1 MEIKQLDAVF
11 RLTDRTEKEASGS
24 LVIRRLDRM
33 IRSNGQSIKKLLN
46 ESPKAPS
53 GRVANEVLSQVLRRF
68 VSPSR
73 RRAQLARPAHWA
85 TFSFQVDTTSTR
97 DEEKVNFYIIYC
109 RCTSTHPAHIKDSTN
124 CSQLRTYLV
133 THINEPTAVIRR
145 PTRTACEFRLDL
157 VLEER
162 VVLRRHGGRKGGQEV
177 RSRAVTILGSRRSF
191 SCGS

>member
-1 MEIKQLDAVF
+1 MRWLFTPNLATVSGTGDSEDAPEGAVAVASLGAPHSIRRFLRFVNQTQSPRQKGEVEIKQLDAVF

-85 TFSFQVDTTSTR
+85 TFSFQVDATSTR

-109 RCTSTHPAHIKDSTN
+109 TRCTSTHPAHIKDSTN
-124 CSQLRTYLV
+124 CSQLRTW
-133 THINEPTAVIRR
+133 
-145 PTRTACEFRLDL
+145 
-157 VLEER
+157 
-162 VVLRRHGGRKGGQEV
+162 
-177 RSRAVTILGSRRSF
+177 
-191 SCGS
+191 